1 MQKTAVGC
9 PVLYIF
15 MHESFKTQTSIS
27 LLTAS
32 RFVAMAENSASV
44 AKMARLL
51 AINQIVIGFLLFSFG
66 IADRLVP
73 GSFTGY
79 VYSGVWIGI
88 WVSKIIFLLKM
99 IILLLC

>member
-1 MQKTAVGC
+1 MFYRKQSLG
-9 PVLYIF
+9 VLCFTI
-15 MHESFKTQTSIS
+15 MTQTSIS

-32 RFVAMAENSASV
+32 RFVDMAENSASV

-51 AINQIVIGFLLFSFG
+51 AINQILIGFLLFSFG

-79 VYSGVWIGI
+79 AYSGVWIGI

>member
-1 MQKTAVGC
+1 MFYRKQSLG
-9 PVLYIF
+9 VLCFTI
-15 MHESFKTQTSIS
+15 MTQTSIS

-32 RFVAMAENSASV
+32 RFVDMAENSASV

-51 AINQIVIGFLLFSFG
+51 AINQILIGFLLFSFG

-88 WVSKIIFLLKM
+88 WVTKIIFLL
-99 IILLLC
+99 IIK

>member
-1 MQKTAVGC
+1 MFYRKQSLG
-9 PVLYIF
+9 VLCFTI
-15 MHESFKTQTSIS
+15 MTQTSIS

-32 RFVAMAENSASV
+32 RFVDMAENSASA

-51 AINQIVIGFLLFSFG
+51 AINQILIGFLLFSFG
-66 IADRLVP
+66 ITDRLVP

-79 VYSGVWIGI
+79 AYSGVWIGI